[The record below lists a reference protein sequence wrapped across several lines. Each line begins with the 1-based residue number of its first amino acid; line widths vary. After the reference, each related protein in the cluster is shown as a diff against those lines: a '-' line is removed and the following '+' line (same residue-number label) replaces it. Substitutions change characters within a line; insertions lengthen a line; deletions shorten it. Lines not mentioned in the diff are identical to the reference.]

1 MKIEV
6 DRDLLLKS
14 INMVDS
20 LIPSRSV
27 NAILANCLFNVNKD
41 EMEIASTD
49 NEIGI
54 KTTLKASA
62 DSELSFTANG
72 TRFSGLLKELP
83 AGTVTI
89 DINESFQIDVKTKST
104 DVNGDFTL
112 IGTPGD
118 EYPEIPDF
126 HEQGAMEIDQA
137 ELKNMIRKVIYAAAT
152 DTIKPFFNGV
162 FFVSQSRENLTL
174 VATDSRRLSIITR
187 NLKNEIDL
195 DEGIIIPLKAMH
207 ELQRLLVSNEMC
219 RFSIQENQCFFKINN
234 TQFVTRTV
242 DHKFPNYKQVIPKEH
257 EINVTIPR
265 GKLLESLRR
274 ALVFTRP
281 PAYTIICHFK
291 KDFLTV
297 EVKNSELGECIENIK
312 IESDLND
319 EIMIGLNAQFL
330 YDSIKEMDAETIS
343 IGITGQMSPVK
354 FVPDND
360 PDYISVIMPIKIK
373 SQENE

>member
-54 KTTLKASA
+54 KTTLKVSA
-62 DSELSFTANG
+62 DSELSFTVNG

-83 AGTVTI
+83 GGIVTI
-89 DINESFQIDVKTKST
+89 DIDDTFQIDVKTKSS

-112 IGTPGD
+112 IGTAGD

-126 HEQGAMEIDQA
+126 HEQGSMEVDQG

-207 ELQRLLVSNEMC
+207 ELQRLLISNGMC
-219 RFSIQENQCFFKINN
+219 QFSIQENQCFFKINN

-257 EINVTIPR
+257 EINAIIPR

-274 ALVFTRP
+274 ALIFTRA
-281 PAYTIICHFK
+281 PAYTIICHLK
-291 KDFLTV
+291 KDLLTI
-297 EVKNSELGECIENIK
+297 EVKNSESGECIEDIK
-312 IESDLND
+312 IESDIND
-319 EIMIGLNAQFL
+319 EMMIGLNAQFL
-330 YDSIKEMDAETIS
+330 YDSVKEMDADTIN